1 MYGSLVLCS
10 YVFYIDQVE
19 FSFLKILLSE
29 NEIEKSSKELLK

>member
-19 FSFLKILLSE
+19 VSFFKILLSE
-29 NEIEKSSKELLK
+29 NDFEKSPKELLK